1 MVLTAPREGV
11 LRVLHLNAGNL
22 FGGIETYLLT
32 LLHQRHLCPAME
44 PHLGLCFAG
53 RLEQE
58 LRAAGDNVLDLGP
71 VRLSRPW
78 TVLRARR
85 RLRRFL
91 ASGAI
96 DVVVTHGPWP
106 HVVFAPAIR
115 RAGLPLVNCLHGWL
129 DSRRWLNRV
138 AARTP
143 PDHVAANSRFTADS
157 AALLWPRVPVTVIY
171 PPLPLTEEATIPE
184 EARQRLR
191 ASFGTA
197 PDALVIL
204 MAARIEPLKG
214 HAVLLEA
221 LGRLRGQPGWE
232 CWIAGAAQRRE
243 EEQGLAEL
251 RADAQR
257 RGIADRVRFLGQ
269 RADVPALMAAA
280 DLYCQPNVQPEGFGL
295 ALAEALRAGLP
306 VVTSRFGGAVEIVTD
321 DCGILCPPGDS
332 AAVAEALRA
341 LMADPSLRQ
350 RLGQA
355 GPARART
362 LCNPAEQLARLYQTL
377 AAVRHSVRT
386 SRR

>member
-1 MVLTAPREGV
+1 MVPEDGL

-32 LLHQRHLCPAME
+32 LARQRHLCPAME
-44 PHLGLCFAG
+44 LHFGLCFAG

-58 LRAAGDNVLDLGP
+58 LRAVGVGVLDLGP

-78 TVLRARR
+78 TVLRTRQ

-91 ASGAI
+91 AEGTI
-96 DVVVTHGPWP
+96 DVVVTHGSWP
-106 HVVFAPAIR
+106 HVVFAPVVR
-115 RAGLPLVNCLHGWL
+115 RVGLPLVHCLHGWL
-129 DSRRWLNRV
+129 DSRHWLNCF

-143 PDHVAANSRFTADS
+143 PDHLLANSRFTADS
-157 AALLWPRVPVTVIY
+157 AAQLWPQVPVTVIY
-171 PPLPLTEEATIPE
+171 PPLPLSEEAAISE
-184 EARQRLR
+184 EARRRLR
-191 ASFGTA
+191 ASFGTD
-197 PDALVIL
+197 PDAIVIL

-221 LGRLRGQPGWE
+221 LGRLRAQPGWE
-232 CWIAGAAQRRE
+232 CWIAGGAQRRE
-243 EEQGLAEL
+243 EVQWLAEL

-257 RGIADRVRFLGQ
+257 RGIAERVRFLGQ
-269 RADVPALMAAA
+269 RADVPALLAAA
-280 DLYCQPNVQPEGFGL
+280 NLYCQPNVQPEGFGL
-295 ALAEALRAGLP
+295 ALVEALRAGLP
-306 VVTSRFGGAVEIVTD
+306 VITSRFGGAVEIVTD

-332 AAVAEALRA
+332 AAVAEALCA

-350 RLGQA
+350 RLSQA
-355 GPARART
+355 GPARARA
-362 LCNPAEQLARLYQTL
+362 LCNPTEQLARLYQTL